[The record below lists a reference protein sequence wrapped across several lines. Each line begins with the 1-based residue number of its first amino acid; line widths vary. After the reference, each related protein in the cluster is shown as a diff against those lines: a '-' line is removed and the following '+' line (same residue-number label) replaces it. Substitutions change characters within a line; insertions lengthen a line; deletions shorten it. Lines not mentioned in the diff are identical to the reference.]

1 MNLQHKFTK
10 INIVVFAALFS
21 ITCGVKAAQTTEE
34 SKALLQELQQQIS
47 ATVAA
52 IAESEKRAGNDAKSL
67 HIVLN
72 IPGRESP
79 NLGLILDVD
88 DEKGFRVLSVSL
100 GSLAE
105 TLNIEPGDVITS
117 INGVDTRKNTPQTV
131 FAELESLITGDTLVI
146 DLKKKGALST
156 IETKITGKYTPP
168 IRIEIGD
175 SSVVTAKSV
184 NIDSNEVD
192 ESACGK
198 VSVFFKP
205 PSTRNLYSA
214 YITHINDENV
224 RDSRSS
230 FRLPVGKHTLYLHE
244 LISDSFFKRRSKLP
258 QRPKTIEIDVE
269 ENTTYYLAAQF
280 FPENKFKE
288 RNGEYWE
295 PVIWKE
301 RADAACEL

>member
-52 IAESEKRAGNDAKSL
+52 VAEFEKRAGNDAKSL
-67 HIVLN
+67 HIVLD
-72 IPGRESP
+72 IPERESP
-79 NLGLILDVD
+79 NLGLVLDVD
-88 DEKGFRVLSVSL
+88 DENGFRVLSVSP
-100 GSLAE
+100 GSLAD

-117 INGVDTRKNTPQTV
+117 LNGVDTRKNAPQTV
-131 FAELESLITGDTLVI
+131 FSELENLITGDTMVI
-146 DLKKKGALST
+146 DLNKKGAFST
-156 IETKITGKYTPP
+156 IETKIAGKYTPP

-175 SSVVTAKSV
+175 SPVVTAKSV
-184 NIDSNEVD
+184 NFNSNEVD
-192 ESACGK
+192 ESLCGK

-205 PSTRNLYSA
+205 PSTRHLYSA
-214 YITHINDENV
+214 YITQINDENV
-224 RDSRSS
+224 LNNRSS

-244 LISDSFFKRRSKLP
+244 LISDTFFKRRSKIH

-295 PVIWKE
+295 PVIWEE
-301 RADAACEL
+301 RTNAACEL